1 MQVFQFAAILEA
13 QIRQEVEVVMAQ
25 SPPELQAVVGAVGT
39 FQAGIELLVDR
50 AQYVDVDSGSYPD
63 VNAAALLGPDSVW
76 QEAAARLGTS
86 GESTVVG
93 LASLWFLIV
102 LTEKS
107 GQYYQQAALNSAHP
121 ATRLFFSSLAEVKSM
136 LRRRLD
142 GLLRQLYNAAWTQVG
157 FAPFVL
163 GKD

>member
-1 MQVFQFAAILEA
+1 MKVFQFAAVLEA
-13 QIRQEVEVVMAQ
+13 QIRQEVEVVVAQ
-25 SPPELQAVVGAVGT
+25 SPPGLQAVVTAVGA

-50 AQYVDVDSGSYPD
+50 AQYVDVDSGRYPE

-76 QEAAARLGTS
+76 QEATAKLGAS
-86 GESTVVG
+86 DEATVVG

-121 ATRLFFSSLAEVKSM
+121 ATRLFFSSLAEVKGM

>member
-1 MQVFQFAAILEA
+1 MKVFQFAANLEA
-13 QIRQEVEVVMAQ
+13 QIRQETEAVMAQ
-25 SPPELQAVVGAVGT
+25 SPAGLQAVVAAVGA

-50 AQYVDVDSGSYPD
+50 AQYVDVDSGSYPE
-63 VNAAALLGPDSVW
+63 VKAAELLGPDSVW
-76 QEAAARLGTS
+76 REATAKLGEA
-86 GESTVVG
+86 GDSTVPG

-121 ATRLFFSSLAEVKSM
+121 STRLFFSSLAEVKGM

-142 GLLRQLYNAAWTQVG
+142 GLLRQLYNATWTEVG

>member
-25 SPPELQAVVGAVGT
+25 SPPELQTVVTAVGT

-50 AQYVDVDSGSYPD
+50 AQYVDVDSGRYPE
-63 VNAAALLGPDSVW
+63 VSAAELLGPDSVW
-76 QEAAARLGTS
+76 QEATAKLGTS

-121 ATRLFFSSLAEVKSM
+121 ATRLFFSSLAEVKGM

>member
-1 MQVFQFAAILEA
+1 MKVFQFAANLEA

-25 SPPELQAVVGAVGT
+25 SPPELQAVVTAVGA

-50 AQYVDVDSGSYPD
+50 AQYVDVDSGRYPE
-63 VNAAALLGPDSVW
+63 VNAAALLGPDGVW
-76 QEAAARLGTS
+76 QEATASLGDWR
-86 GESTVVG
+86 ESTVVG

-121 ATRLFFSSLAEVKSM
+121 ATRLFFSSLAEVKGM

>member
-1 MQVFQFAAILEA
+1 MKTFQFAASLEA
-13 QIRQEVEVVMAQ
+13 QIRQEVEVVVAQ
-25 SPPELQAVVGAVGT
+25 TPDELQAVVAAVGR
-39 FQAGIELLVDR
+39 FQAEFELLIDR
-50 AQYVDVDSGSYPD
+50 AQYVNVDTGRYPEVD
-63 VNAAALLGPDSVW
+63 AATLLGPDGVW
-76 QEAAARLGTS
+76 QEATARLGAAEET
-86 GESTVVG
+86 TVPG
-93 LASLWFLIV
+93 LASLWFLHT

-121 ATRLFFSSLAEVKSM
+121 ATRLFLGSLAEVKTM

-142 GLLRQLYNAAWTQVG
+142 GLLRQLYNAAWTEVG